1 MWLVVGLG
9 NPGREYAAHRHNV
22 GFMVA
27 DELARRAGVT
37 WQAKFGGEV
46 GTGLLGGSKAILLKP
61 MEYMNL
67 SGRAVQKTAAFY
79 QVEPGSIVV
88 AHDELDLELATLR
101 VKVGGGHAGHN
112 GLRSIVQELG
122 SPDFVRIRCGIGRP
136 PGGGGEKVTGHVL
149 GGFAKGET
157 EVAKILVQEGA
168 DAIEDVIAKGVA
180 PAMNKWN
187 SRSPS

>member
-27 DELARRAGVT
+27 DELARRASVT
-37 WQAKFGGEV
+37 WQVKFGGEV
-46 GTGLLGGSKAILLKP
+46 GSGSVGGHKAILLKP

-79 QVEPGSIVV
+79 QVEPSSIVV
-88 AHDELDLELATLR
+88 AHDELDLEFAKLR

-122 SPDFVRIRCGIGRP
+122 SPDFIRIRCGIGRP
-136 PGGGGEKVTGHVL
+136 QSGGGGRGDKVTGHVL
-149 GGFAKGET
+149 GGFAKDEAET
-157 EVAKILVQEGA
+157 AKILVQEAA
-168 DAIEDVIAKGVA
+168 DAIEHVIAKGA
-180 PAMNKWN
+180 QPAMNKWN
-187 SRSPS
+187 ST

>member
-9 NPGREYAAHRHNV
+9 NPGREYAQQRHNV

-27 DELARRAGVT
+27 DELARRAGAT
-37 WQAKFGGEV
+37 WQAKFAGEV
-46 GTGLLGGSKAILLKP
+46 SSGTVGGHKAVLLKP
-61 MEYMNL
+61 MEFMNL

-88 AHDELDLELATLR
+88 AHDELDLEFATLR

-136 PGGGGEKVTGHVL
+136 PGRGDKVTGHVL
-149 GGFAKGET
+149 GGFAKDEAET
-157 EVAKILVQEGA
+157 AKILVKEAA
-168 DAIEDVIAKGVA
+168 DAIEEVVAKGA
-180 PAMNKWN
+180 ATAMNHWN
-187 SRSPS
+187 QSKPA